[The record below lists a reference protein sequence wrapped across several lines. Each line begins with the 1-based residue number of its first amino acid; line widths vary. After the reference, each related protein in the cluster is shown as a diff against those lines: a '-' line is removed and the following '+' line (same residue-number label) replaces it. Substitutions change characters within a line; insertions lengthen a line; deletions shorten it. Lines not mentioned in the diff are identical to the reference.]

1 MTEINKENIR
11 HIARLSYLLLNEKEV
26 ELMQN
31 DLNDILDKFQ
41 KLSTIDTENIH
52 PTGHPSDV
60 FSEMREDEESE
71 PLSKEEVLQNAPK
84 KNESFIIVRPVLD

>member
-1 MTEINKENIR
+1 MAEIKKENIK
-11 HIARLSYLLLNEKEV
+11 HIARLSYLHLSEKEL

-41 KLSTIDTENIH
+41 KLSTIDTENTL

-60 FSEMREDEESE
+60 FSEMREDKESE
-71 PLSKEEVLQNAPK
+71 SLSKDEVLQNAPN
-84 KNESFIIVRPVLD
+84 KNESFIIVKPVLD

>member
-1 MTEINKENIR
+1 MTEETVISI
-11 HIARLSYLLLNEKEV
+11 
-26 ELMQN
+26 Q
-31 DLNDILDKFQ
+31 NDILDKFQ